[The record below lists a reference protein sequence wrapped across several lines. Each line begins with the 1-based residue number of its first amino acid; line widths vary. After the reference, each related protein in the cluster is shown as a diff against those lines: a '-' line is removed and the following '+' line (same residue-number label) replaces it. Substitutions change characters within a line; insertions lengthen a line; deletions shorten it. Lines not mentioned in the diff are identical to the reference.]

1 MQAFTHTEFIKKLLE
16 DDSALAAKKQ
26 SIVFPFLKSD
36 MHLYKYSDNSAN
48 AYIKLE
54 TISSRLKRLF
64 GDNFVISVYITNYN
78 LYGPKL
84 NETQYMKIDTNES
97 KTSSGRTFYKVA
109 FLERRIETPPA
120 APAPNLEDKVEE
132 LSKQLLA
139 LQERV
144 SKLENNE

>member
-16 DDSALAAKKQ
+16 DDPALAAKKQ

-64 GDNFVISVYITNYN
+64 GDNFVISSISIISIH
-78 LYGPKL
+78 PKEL
-84 NETQYMKIDTNES
+84 
-97 KTSSGRTFYKVA
+97 
-109 FLERRIETPPA
+109 LEYTMYCTYRDILLQ
-120 APAPNLEDKVEE
+120 NIVFVQNSVENC
-132 LSKQLLA
+132 LMI
-139 LQERV
+139 
-144 SKLENNE
+144 